1 MTDGSQLAV
10 SPAAPEGNLPVLA
23 ALALVVGTAT
33 GLLAAIFLL
42 RRVATRAQGAHN
54 GGRGSGIWGI
64 LEERIT
70 DDLWMPILKTD
81 KPRAGFEL
89 GIKLARHG
97 VKATQPSDEL
107 RKQLRA
113 AHAQGTTQLIAASQ
127 VIATYFQTM
136 AAGNWWR

>member
-1 MTDGSQLAV
+1 VIATDARWRGFAYWRHLACTPRPARTDGSQLAV

-97 VKATQPSDEL
+97 VKAT
-107 RKQLRA
+107 
-113 AHAQGTTQLIAASQ
+113 
-127 VIATYFQTM
+127 
-136 AAGNWWR
+136 